1 MFEFFLGIVIGA
13 FLLYHLMAIVA
24 TRLIEKSGG
33 SVDQFLDDQLKLST
47 PQDLAITEAK
57 VEEIDGIFYLFDSS
71 TDMFIAQ
78 GATLLE
84 LKQRAKQCL
93 TTSALIISST
103 DPEIINKLKLQENQ
117 A

>member
-1 MFEFFLGIVIGA
+1 MFEFFLGIVVGA
-13 FLLYHLMAIVA
+13 FLLYHLMAVVA
-24 TRLIEKSGG
+24 DRLIEKSGG
-33 SVDQFLDDQLKLST
+33 NVDRYLDEQLKLAT
-47 PQDLAITEAK
+47 VQDLDITTAS

-71 TDMFIAQ
+71 TDMFITQ

-103 DPEIINKLKLQENQ
+103 DPEVIDKLKLQENQ